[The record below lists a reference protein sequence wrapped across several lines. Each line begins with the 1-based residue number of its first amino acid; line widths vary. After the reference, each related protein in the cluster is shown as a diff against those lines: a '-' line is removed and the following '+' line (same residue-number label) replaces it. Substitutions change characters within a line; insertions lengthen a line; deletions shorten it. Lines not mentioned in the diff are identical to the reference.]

1 MPGSDRLSGG
11 SSGPTVIALKCGR
24 RLQFSRSPLIMGI
37 LNATPDSFFPGS
49 RAGGAAE
56 GAARA
61 LAMVAVGADIL
72 DVGGE
77 SSRPG
82 AEYVSAETEIAR
94 IVPLIEAIR
103 RESEIPI
110 SVDTRKAE
118 VARRAVRAGADI
130 VNDISAM
137 RDDPD
142 MAGTIV
148 ELQVPIVL
156 MHMQGTPLTMQK
168 NPRYVD
174 VVSEV
179 ADELQRLAAGALR
192 AGVPHDA
199 IILDPGI
206 GFGKRVSDNL
216 ALLRGIPQLKR
227 LGYPVLIGLSRK
239 GFLGSVT
246 GGKAV
251 EERLAATIAANAFAA
266 LAGADILRVH
276 DVAETSDLR
285 RVLEAI
291 SAED

>member
-1 MPGSDRLSGG
+1 MSGADGLAESINGSAAIGLRD
-11 SSGPTVIALKCGR
+11 GR
-24 RLQFSRSPLIMGI
+24 CLEYSRSPLIMGI
-37 LNATPDSFFPGS
+37 LNATPDSFYPGS
-49 RAGGAAE
+49 RAGGTE
-56 GAARA
+56 KGVARA
-61 LAMVAVGADIL
+61 LAMVSEGADII
-72 DVGGE
+72 DIGGE

-82 AEYVSAETEIAR
+82 AEYLSAEAEIAR
-94 IVPLIEAIR
+94 VLPLIEAIR
-103 RESEIPI
+103 RESEVPI
-110 SVDTRKAE
+110 SIDTRKAE
-118 VARRAVRAGADI
+118 VARQAIRAGADI

-137 RDDPD
+137 KDDPE
-142 MAGTIV
+142 MTATIV
-148 ELQVPIVL
+148 ELRVPIVL
-156 MHMQGTPLTMQK
+156 MHMQGNPVTMQN
-168 NPRYVD
+168 NPHYENALR
-174 VVSEV
+174 EV
-179 ADELQRLAAGALR
+179 AEELRRFAENAIK

-246 GGKAV
+246 GGKPV
-251 EERLAATIAANAFAA
+251 DERLAATIAANAFAA

-276 DVAETSDLR
+276 DVAETSDMR